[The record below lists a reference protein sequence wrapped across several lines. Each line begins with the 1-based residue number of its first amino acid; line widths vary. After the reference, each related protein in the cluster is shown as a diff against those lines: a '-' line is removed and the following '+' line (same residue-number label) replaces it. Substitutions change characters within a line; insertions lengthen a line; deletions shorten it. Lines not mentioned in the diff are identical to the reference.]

1 MRRLAVL
8 ALALAAPA
16 ACQRRDPG
24 GHATQARRATGL
36 SGSAQADRDGLMR
49 QQTERE
55 AAAYDRYRR
64 PERIIAGLA
73 LAPGMRVADVGAG
86 HGYLTTRL
94 ADAVGATGHV
104 VATDIDAAALATIPR
119 SPTIETR
126 TVAADDP
133 GLEPRAFDRILVA
146 EVDHYLPDR
155 TAWLAKL
162 KRALR
167 QGGYVIVTNRRS
179 FQPLLV
185 AAAQSAGYTTTELP
199 LELPAHFYLRLEP
212 N

>member
-1 MRRLAVL
+1 MRRLALV
-8 ALALAAPA
+8 ALALAATA

-24 GHATQARRATGL
+24 GHTTQARRATAM
-36 SGSAQADRDGLMR
+36 SGREPVERDSLMR
-49 QQTERE
+49 RQTERE
-55 AAAYDRYRR
+55 AEAYDRYRK
-64 PERIIAGLA
+64 PERIIAGLG

-94 ADAVGATGHV
+94 ADAVGATGQV

-119 SPTIETR
+119 SRTIETR

-133 GLEPRAFDRILVA
+133 GLEPHAFDRILVA
-146 EVDHYLPDR
+146 EVDHDLPDR
-155 TAWLAKL
+155 AVWLGKL

-167 QGGYVIVTNRRS
+167 PGGYVIVTNRRS
-179 FQPLLV
+179 FQELLV
-185 AAAQSAGYTTTELP
+185 AAARSAGYTTTELP
-199 LELPAHFYLRLEP
+199 LDLPAHFYLRLEP